1 MFKWRYDMS
10 KNVKERIKRAFYKR
24 TRKKNPGITDIEIR
38 KRWEAR
44 EEKEGKEGGEGK

>member
-1 MFKWRYDMS
+1 MS
-10 KNVKERIKRAFYKR
+10 KDVKIKVRRAFYKR

-44 EEKEGKEGGEGK
+44 EEKEKVGKAMGVEGE